1 MTTGYLPSLE
11 PILAEM
17 ESSLEFE
24 GYQRGTEVF
33 AKKLRER
40 KVEKCRE
47 LKRMAVC
54 SECPVYDECNLLKQH
69 LRDL

>member
-1 MTTGYLPSLE
+1 MTTYTPSSD
-11 PILAEM
+11 PIIAAM

-24 GYQRGTEVF
+24 GYTPGSAVWE
-33 AKKLRER
+33 KKLRER

-54 SECPVYDECNLLKQH
+54 SECPVYDECTLIKQH

>member
-1 MTTGYLPSLE
+1 MIPDRSSDPIVSQLE
-11 PILAEM
+11 DT
-17 ESSLEFE
+17 LEYE
-24 GYQRGTEVF
+24 GYQRGTETF
-33 AKKLRER
+33 DRKMRER